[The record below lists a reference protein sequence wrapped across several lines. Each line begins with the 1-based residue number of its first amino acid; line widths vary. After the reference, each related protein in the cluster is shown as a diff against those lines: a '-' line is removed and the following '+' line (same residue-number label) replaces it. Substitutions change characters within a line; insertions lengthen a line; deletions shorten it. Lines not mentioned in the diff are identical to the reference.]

1 MSRGRLTIGLGDII
15 TFSEKE
21 RLIIIKKWCWIA
33 RGEREEDRTSRVG
46 MQGSAPPTVRTLY
59 VVVGVKEAR
68 AGRRVLCLRKRRE
81 GPRDLAGKTNRRW
94 KKTAF
99 WQNNKLPKK

>member
-33 RGEREEDRTSRVG
+33 RGEREEEGRSKGGGCAVVG
-46 MQGSAPPTVRTLY
+46 GLLGGGRA
-59 VVVGVKEAR
+59 VVV
-68 AGRRVLCLRKRRE
+68 
-81 GPRDLAGKTNRRW
+81 RW
-94 KKTAF
+94 
-99 WQNNKLPKK
+99 